1 MSIKGQER
9 TANICAI
16 LLLVLIMFVCVGGA
30 LWFRQDVRVEDV
42 CRELVGSF
50 EYHVIDGKAYC
61 VDYEAIELVDS
72 GLVFKG
78 W

>member
-50 EYHVIDGKAYC
+50 EYHVIGGKAYC
-61 VDYEAIELVDS
+61 IDYEAIELVDS

>member
-1 MSIKGQER
+1 MLSERQER
-9 TANICAI
+9 KVDVCAI
-16 LLLVLIMFVCVGGA
+16 LLLVIFMLACIGGA
-30 LWFRQDVRVEDV
+30 LWFRQDVRVEDM

-50 EYHVIDGKAYC
+50 EYHVIGGKAYC
-61 VDYEAIELVDS
+61 IDREAIELVDS